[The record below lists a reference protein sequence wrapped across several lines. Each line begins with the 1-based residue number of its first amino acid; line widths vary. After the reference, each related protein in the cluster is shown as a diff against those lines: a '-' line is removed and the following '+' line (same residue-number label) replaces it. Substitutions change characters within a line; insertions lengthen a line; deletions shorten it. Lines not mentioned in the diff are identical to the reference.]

1 MYISY
6 RIIIST
12 FVFKNFTITMLSD
25 LMLNFNKFAN
35 ACSKTTYGTYSFQ
48 HAIHYLTIELGIQ
61 NSTIT
66 TSLDWS
72 PESRYIYIR
81 EKERDREEREI
92 NCCCFCLPRHTRLLN
107 LGQWNQS
114 VSLSPLSSSPIISH
128 SSLQPRKPLS
138 KKKRSRSLKLLNK
151 SKEFEH
157 KPLLSE
163 ECI

>member
-6 RIIIST
+6 IIIIST

-61 NSTIT
+61 NSTVIT

-72 PESRYIYIR
+72 PDISIS
-81 EKERDREEREI
+81 ERKREI
-92 NCCCFCLPRHTRLLN
+92 E
-107 LGQWNQS
+107 
-114 VSLSPLSSSPIISH
+114 
-128 SSLQPRKPLS
+128 RKG
-138 KKKRSRSLKLLNK
+138 K
-151 SKEFEH
+151 
-157 KPLLSE
+157 
-163 ECI
+163 